1 MPRYGTKTQKD
12 ARDLF
17 ENKDYELMEYE
28 GVSFEIKADDKNE
41 KQIIGKDVV
50 EEMEEIMRTLCA
62 MIEDLEE
69 YEDEDETYLI
79 FDMGE
84 YYVGNYQLG
93 EYKTWIYEYEINE
106 YYDTIERKLNEYYCL
121 VKVIED
127 EKVKIQLEKDI
138 CLGVALAFMR
148 A

>member
-1 MPRYGTKTQKD
+1 MPRYGTTTQKN

-17 ENKDYELMEYE
+17 ENKDYERMEYE
-28 GVSFEIKADDKNE
+28 GVSFEIKADDKND

-127 EKVKIQLEKDI
+127 EKAKIQLEKDV
-138 CLGVALAFMR
+138 CLGVAIALMR

>member
-1 MPRYGTKTQKD
+1 MPRYGTTTQKN

-28 GVSFEIKADDKNE
+28 GVSFEIKEDDKNE
-41 KQIIGKDVV
+41 KQIIGNDVV

-69 YEDEDETYLI
+69 YEDGDETYLI

-127 EKVKIQLEKDI
+127 EKAKIQLEKDI

>member
-17 ENKDYELMEYE
+17 ENKDYERMEYE
-28 GVSFEIKADDKNE
+28 GVSFDIKADDKNE

-93 EYKTWIYEYEINE
+93 EHKTWIYEYEINE

-127 EKVKIQLEKDI
+127 EKMKIQLEKDV

>member
-50 EEMEEIMRTLCA
+50 EEMEEIMRTLND

-127 EKVKIQLEKDI
+127 EKAKIQLEKDV
-138 CLGVALAFMR
+138 CLGVAIALMR

>member
-17 ENKDYELMEYE
+17 ENKDYEQIEYE
-28 GVSFEIKADDKNE
+28 GVSFEIKEDDNNVKYITGTE
-41 KQIIGKDVV
+41 IMR
-50 EEMEEIMRTLCA
+50 EMEELKETFND
-62 MIEDLEE
+62 MIEELEE
-69 YEDEDETYLI
+69 YEDGDETYLI

-84 YYVGNYQLG
+84 YYVGNYDLD
-93 EYKTWIYEYEINE
+93 EHRTWIYEYEINE
-106 YYDTIERKLNEYYCL
+106 YYETIERKLNEYYCL

-127 EKVKIQLEKDI
+127 EKPKIQLEKDV
-138 CLGVALAFMR
+138 CLGVALALLR

>member
-17 ENKDYELMEYE
+17 ENKDYEQMEYE

-69 YEDEDETYLI
+69 YEDGDETYLI

-127 EKVKIQLEKDI
+127 EKAKIQLEKDI

>member
-17 ENKDYELMEYE
+17 ENKDYERMEYE

-50 EEMEEIMRTLCA
+50 EEMEEIMRTLND

-127 EKVKIQLEKDI
+127 EKAKIQLEKDV
-138 CLGVALAFMR
+138 CLGVALALMR

>member
-1 MPRYGTKTQKD
+1 
-12 ARDLF
+12 
-17 ENKDYELMEYE
+17 
-28 GVSFEIKADDKNE
+28 
-41 KQIIGKDVV
+41 
-50 EEMEEIMRTLCA
+50 MEEIMRTLCA

-127 EKVKIQLEKDI
+127 EKAKIQLEKDI

>member
-17 ENKDYELMEYE
+17 ENKDYERMEYE

-50 EEMEEIMRTLCA
+50 EEMEEIMRTLND

-69 YEDEDETYLI
+69 YEDDDETYLI

-127 EKVKIQLEKDI
+127 EKVKIQLDKDV
-138 CLGVALAFMR
+138 CLGVALALLR

>member
-1 MPRYGTKTQKD
+1 MPRYGTTTQKN

-17 ENKDYELMEYE
+17 ENKDYERMEYE
-28 GVSFEIKADDKNE
+28 GVSFDIKADDKNE

-93 EYKTWIYEYEINE
+93 EHKTWIYEYEINE

-127 EKVKIQLEKDI
+127 EKAKIQLEKDI

>member
-17 ENKDYELMEYE
+17 ENKDYERMEYE
-28 GVSFEIKADDKNE
+28 GVSFDIKADDKNE

-93 EYKTWIYEYEINE
+93 EYKTLIYEYEINE

-121 VKVIED
+121 LKVIED
-127 EKVKIQLEKDI
+127 EKMKIQLEKDV

>member
-17 ENKDYELMEYE
+17 ENKDYERMEYE
-28 GVSFEIKADDKNE
+28 GVSFDIKADDKNE

-127 EKVKIQLEKDI
+127 EKMKIQLEKDV

>member
-17 ENKDYELMEYE
+17 ENKDYEIMEYA
-28 GVSFEIKADDKNE
+28 GVSFEIKADDNNDKYITGNE
-41 KQIIGKDVV
+41 IMY
-50 EEMEEIMRTLCA
+50 EMEEVKKTLCA

-93 EYKTWIYEYEINE
+93 ECKTWIYEYEINE

-127 EKVKIQLEKDI
+127 EKAKIQLEKDV
-138 CLGVALAFMR
+138 CLGVALALM
-148 A
+148 

>member
-12 ARDLF
+12 ACDLF
-17 ENKDYELMEYE
+17 ENKDYEIMEYA
-28 GVSFEIKADDKNE
+28 GVSFEIKADDNNDKYITGNE
-41 KQIIGKDVV
+41 IMY
-50 EEMEEIMRTLCA
+50 EMEEVKKTLCA

-93 EYKTWIYEYEINE
+93 EYKTLIYEYEINE

-121 VKVIED
+121 LKVIED
-127 EKVKIQLEKDI
+127 EKVKIQLEKNV
-138 CLGVALAFMR
+138 CLGVALALMR